1 MMFLSFW
8 HISVLMFDM
17 VDHILYIP
25 YITALVTGNAGNI
38 DLTAWSG
45 DPHAMA
51 GVGATNQVYN
61 TIYFLV
67 GFLPNLVTPS
77 VAEARPRA
85 KRAGTPTKRYM

>member
-1 MMFLSFW
+1 
-8 HISVLMFDM
+8 MFDM
-17 VDHILYIP
+17 VDHIIP
-25 YITALVTGNAGNI
+25 YITALVTGNI

-77 VAEARPRA
+77 VAEARLA
-85 KRAGTPTKRYM
+85 KGWDTNSDTYMAR